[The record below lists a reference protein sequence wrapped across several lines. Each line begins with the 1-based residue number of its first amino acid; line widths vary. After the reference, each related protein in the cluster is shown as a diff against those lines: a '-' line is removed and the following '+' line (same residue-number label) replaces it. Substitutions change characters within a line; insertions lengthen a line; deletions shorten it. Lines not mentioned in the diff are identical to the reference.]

1 MNLEKSNNYITF
13 NKETF
18 ITDYFDKEG
27 DKPLEVMILNL
38 PIYGIFKFKNKAV
51 NKVNFTFK
59 LEDIN
64 YFTYLRLSDKEYTE
78 EINFKTS
85 DNNSNKKFSNMAT
98 MIINVSAKENLPP
111 IIGNNEI
118 DIEYDSTYVFTQD
131 DFTTNTTPPY
141 SDPEGNPPYKLKV
154 LSLPVNGTFTFN
166 GINITINQEILFTDI
181 NSGLLQI
188 TGTKADINGESF
200 SFNFTISDT
209 GSQIYA

>member
-118 DIEYDSTYVFTQD
+118 DIEYNSTYVFTQD

-154 LSLPVNGTFTFN
+154 LSLPVNGIFTFN
-166 GINITINQEILFTDI
+166 GINITVNQEILFTDI